1 MIDFELSQGYDVCLD
16 NESKLYDSVPCVN
29 NRAVH
34 RFGSKVF
41 LAISFFTA
49 TVSSA
54 ISQDLNFELET
65 GGFTPIL
72 ECVKINSGATV
83 LDNRFLLDSSLKEI
97 ENYPDSWWKE
107 YNADKPKQITFDNVA
122 HFLDYSEKDFLLSGS
137 EVFPKFN
144 ATLLIEWNMDSF
156 MCSLNIGEEEF
167 SYSILPFDN
176 MDNPLLGQASVKDG
190 NAIQEFFNRLE
201 SVYA

>member
-16 NESKLYDSVPCVN
+16 NELKLYDSAPCVN

-65 GGFTPIL
+65 GGSTPIL
-72 ECVKINSGATV
+72 EYVKTNSGPTV

-107 YNADKPKQITFDNVA
+107 YNADKPEKVTFDNVA
-122 HFLDYSEKDFLLSGS
+122 HFLDYSENDFLLSGA
-137 EVFPKFN
+137 EVLPELN

-156 MCSLNIGEEEF
+156 MCSLNIGEAEF
-167 SYSILPFDN
+167 SYSILPFNDLE
-176 MDNPLLGQASVKDG
+176 NPLLGQASLQDK
-190 NAIQEFFNRLE
+190 NAIREFFSHLE
-201 SVYA
+201 SVYV